1 MSRTDASPFLRRAL
15 LLDAAIS
22 GATGVLLI
30 LDAGLLQRVLG
41 LPSTLLH
48 YAGLA
53 LIPFAA
59 LLVHLARRERLSSSS
74 VRAVIAG
81 NAAWV
86 VASLAV
92 LLAGWIE
99 PNRLG
104 TAFVVAQALAVAVLA
119 EIEYAGLRR
128 SAAIVA

>member
-22 GATGVLLI
+22 GATGILLA
-30 LDAGLLQRVLG
+30 LDAGVLQQLLG
-41 LPSTLLH
+41 LPPALLR

-59 LLVHLARRERLSSSS
+59 LLVHLARGERLSPSS
-74 VRAVIAG
+74 VWAVIAG

-92 LLAGWIE
+92 LLTGWIE

-104 TAFVVAQALAVAVLA
+104 TAFVVAQALAVALLA
-119 EIEYAGLRR
+119 EVEYAALRR
-128 SAAIVA
+128 SGALVA